1 MKNISKYIHYL
12 RISAAAEEFSF
23 GLFMAAVFFVAYL
36 IVGGFFVFLSGSKL
50 LFINAI
56 LISLIIP
63 FLNVYLVQSDPKYP
77 GLAVISLLS
86 LAFAIHTSGPIFTP
100 SSFCSSTW
108 STTTKVTPSL
118 GFEDGKYTY
127 QEEKETRRVSD
138 QSTCMRDSV
147 DYMFNSEVHG
157 TMFILSWVSFGIF
170 GLIFFFTTTTDRL
183 SSRSSGGSSSKK
195 DNHPLDQEILS
206 CEKIMEDAINN
217 DKKLP
222 ETFYKKVMK
231 VSDMLNFY
239 ESPSELGL
247 PIQAKGGE
255 VKEKISR
262 HVKIENLLAL
272 ASEKA
277 PETFIGDKKQVQ
289 KLLKTTLQIK
299 GVDYYTIPKTVKEL
313 QEQLSYSPG
322 QGYYYEDE
330 WVKWWGK
337 K

>member
-63 FLNVYLVQSDPKYP
+63 FLNVYLEQSDPKYP

-127 QEEKETRRVSD
+127 EEEKETRRVSD

-170 GLIFFFTTTTDRL
+170 GLIFLFTNTTSDRF
-183 SSRSSGGSSSKK
+183 SSQSSGGTSSRKA
-195 DNHPLDQEILS
+195 NNPLDQEILN
-206 CEKIMEDAINN
+206 CEQIMEDVISNN
-217 DKKLP
+217 KTLP
-222 ETFYKKVMK
+222 KSFYKQVMK
-231 VSDMLNFY
+231 VSDMLTYFVIHKEY
-239 ESPSELGL
+239 
-247 PIQAKGGE
+247 
-255 VKEKISR
+255 KEKISR
-262 HVKIENLLAL
+262 PVKIENLLEF
-272 ASEKA
+272 ASERA
-277 PETFIGDKKQVQ
+277 PQTFKGDKQEVQ
-289 KLLKTTLQIK
+289 KLLNETLREGK
-299 GVDYYTIPKTVKEL
+299 YYPGPKTVKEL
-313 QEQLSYSPG
+313 QEELSFSPG
-322 QGYYYEDE
+322 AGYYYEDE
-330 WVKWWGK
+330 WERWWGK
-337 K
+337 L